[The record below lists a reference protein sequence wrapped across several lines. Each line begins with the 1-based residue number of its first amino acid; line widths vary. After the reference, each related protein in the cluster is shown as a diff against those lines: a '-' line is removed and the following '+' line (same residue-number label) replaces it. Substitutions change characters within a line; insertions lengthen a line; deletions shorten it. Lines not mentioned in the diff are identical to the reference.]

1 MDRLDKGEY
10 WIDKLIDSVDS
21 YENDSSESSV
31 NNSVDSTVDSQKV
44 NGDKASE
51 DSVYSVHSV
60 YTDSKFEKHTF
71 SSERDRLDETRQ
83 KGSVRGVRMW
93 RREVV
98 LKSMLT

>member
-1 MDRLDKGEY
+1 MDRLDKGGY

-60 YTDSKFEKHTF
+60 YTDSKFEGNIPSHLKGI
-71 SSERDRLDETRQ
+71 DLMRLDKKAQ
-83 KGSVRGVRMW
+83 
-93 RREVV
+93 
-98 LKSMLT
+98 